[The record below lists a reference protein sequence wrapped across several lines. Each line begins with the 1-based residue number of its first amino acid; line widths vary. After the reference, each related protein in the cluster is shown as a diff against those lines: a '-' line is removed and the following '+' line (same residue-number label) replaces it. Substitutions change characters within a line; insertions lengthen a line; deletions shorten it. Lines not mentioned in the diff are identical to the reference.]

1 MTIILFLLVLIFIG
15 SLSNLEKEK
24 KFFVFKSFLIVAI
37 ETIIG
42 SALFLAFLL
51 LILKTPINALLL
63 SGVGS
68 LFIVTLLVAVV
79 NGIILY
85 WFNVW
90 MMMKFNVDNRVQTL
104 CEYII
109 QWSLIYITIYQV
121 IFDNLIS
128 SIKSNGIS
136 SIDIA
141 NPSDLAI
148 LILPSLIS
156 VWISII
162 LYKLKKNN
170 L

>member
-1 MTIILFLLVLIFIG
+1 MGF
-15 SLSNLEKEK
+15 LSNLEKEK
-24 KFFVFKSFLIVAI
+24 RFFVFKAFLIVAI

-42 SALFLAFLL
+42 SALFLAFLFI
-51 LILKTPINALLL
+51 ILKTPINTLLL
-63 SGVGS
+63 SGFGS

-79 NGIILY
+79 DGIILY
-85 WFNVW
+85 WFNTW
-90 MMMKFNVDNRVQTL
+90 MMIKYNVDNRVQTL

-128 SIKSNGIS
+128 SIKANGIS

-156 VWISII
+156 VWVSII